1 MKIYPS
7 WKGNLVVFGS
17 FIVLILGNFFWQ
29 VQKTNKRFREH
40 SLEHSKVLGAVV
52 ELNIR
57 NSLMSRAG
65 METIVGNYLKNSAS
79 FIAYLD
85 QFESFSEPE
94 LTAFANKSGLAGIK
108 IFRNS
113 GKEQGIGPKGWLPKT
128 FCRENKELKFLSEEQ
143 LYIYTLHY
151 SEGSFLSRQTCIVA
165 GMSSEETENIQK
177 TISVET
183 LLNVLNQMEGI
194 EYVRFKRAEESREEL
209 PSQGTTLIYINGKP
223 ISETRIAIG
232 DKELI
237 VGLEADY
244 FSGRMQTLRKEVIV
258 FVLFLVIFGFFSSWW
273 LYRIQQH
280 RLEQTRKF
288 EREMAQQLEQASLG
302 RAALTITHEMR
313 NPLNAISIGLQRLQ
327 IESQALDDDHRD
339 LITSMREAVTR
350 SNSVI
355 TNLQQYARSFELI
368 RKDIIVADLIESLTI
383 LYQPQCLE
391 NRIEFELQL
400 DKTVI
405 LSGDSNYLGQAFE
418 NIIKNAVEA
427 QPEGGF
433 IKISLLKKKKKCV
446 ICFENSC
453 TMLNLDEAKMTLKP
467 YFTTKTYGTGLGLA
481 ISRKIIKSHSGKIE
495 IDFKNGIFFVY
506 VTFLL
511 NHEADNGQE

>member
-1 MKIYPS
+1 MKLYPG
-7 WKGNLVVFGS
+7 WKGNLVVFGG

-29 VQKTNKRFREH
+29 VQNTNKRFREH

-65 METIVGNYLKNSAS
+65 METIVGNYLKNSAG

-85 QFESFSEPE
+85 QFESFSEQE
-94 LTAFANKSGLAGIK
+94 LKAFADKSGLAGIK
-108 IFRNS
+108 IHRNA
-113 GKEQGIGPKGWLPKT
+113 GKEQVTGPKGWLPNT
-128 FCRENKELKFLSEEQ
+128 FCREDNELKFLSEEH
-143 LYIYTLHY
+143 LYIYTLPY
-151 SEGSFLSRQTCIVA
+151 PEGSASSGRTCIVV
-165 GMSSEETENIQK
+165 GMSSQETEKIQQ

-194 EYVRFKRAEESREEL
+194 EYVRFKKTGEIREEL
-209 PSQGTTLIYINGKP
+209 PSKGTGLIYINQKP
-223 ISETRIAIG
+223 VSETRITIG
-232 DKELI
+232 DKDLI

-244 FSGRMQTLRKEVIV
+244 FSGRMQTLKKETLV
-258 FVLFLVIFGFFSSWW
+258 FVSFLIILGFFSSWW
-273 LYRIQQH
+273 LYRNQQQ

-288 EREMAQQLEQASLG
+288 EREMARQLEQASLG

-327 IESQALDDDHRD
+327 MESLALDHDHRD
-339 LITSMREAVTR
+339 LIISMREAVTR

-355 TNLQQYARSFELI
+355 TNLQHYAGSFELT
-368 RKDIIVADLIESLTI
+368 RKDIVLANLIESLTT
-383 LYQPQCLE
+383 LYRPQCLE
-391 NRIEFELQL
+391 NRIQFKLQL

-405 LSGDSNYLGQAFE
+405 LNGDGNYLGQAFE

-433 IKISLLKKKKKCV
+433 IKIRLSKNKKECV
-446 ICFENSC
+446 ICFENPC
-453 TMLNLDEAKMTLKP
+453 ATLNPDAAKMTSKP

-481 ISRKIIKSHSGKIE
+481 ISRKIIELHSGKVKT
-495 IDFKNGIFFVY
+495 DFINGIFFVY

-511 NHEADNGQE
+511 NHGGDRGRG